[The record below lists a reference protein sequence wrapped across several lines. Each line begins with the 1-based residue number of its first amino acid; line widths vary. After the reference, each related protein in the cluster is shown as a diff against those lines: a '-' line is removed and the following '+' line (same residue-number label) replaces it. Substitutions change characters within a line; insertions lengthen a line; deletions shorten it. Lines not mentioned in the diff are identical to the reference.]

1 MACIHGSKLD
11 DYREWGGGSRFEP
24 PNEAKEGFDRKR
36 INVSW
41 ESTTRL
47 DSLSLSPSLIALE
60 IGLVGG
66 ERGGDEA
73 GRHHNFV
80 AIDSCPIYRVHR
92 SRDLIPLY
100 IR

>member
-1 MACIHGSKLD
+1 MVPNWTIT
-11 DYREWGGGSRFEP
+11 ENGGGGESRFDP

-41 ESTTRL
+41 ES
-47 DSLSLSPSLIALE
+47 SPSPSLIALE
-60 IGLVGG
+60 IGLVGW
-66 ERGGDEA
+66 RGGGEA

>member
-66 ERGGDEA
+66 EGVRLA
-73 GRHHNFV
+73 GTTILSQLTRVQFIASIDH
-80 AIDSCPIYRVHR
+80 AI
-92 SRDLIPLY
+92 
-100 IR
+100 